1 MADLL
6 LAIGGRGDAA
16 RAAPVAAVAR
26 RAGLEVGLVC
36 APGREDDLPP
46 ASALEEL
53 ELPEPLAVLAP
64 AARERDADG
73 VGRGIA
79 AAGVLR
85 TARPGTVLIAGS
97 GPALLGVALAA
108 SAERIPV
115 AALDAG
121 LRTPGSTAAEESHRR
136 VLDHVA
142 DVVFAPTP
150 DAAASLRR
158 EGVPA
163 TRIVEAG
170 STIPDAVGL
179 VDPPAPEESLA
190 PGGEHALVYL
200 RAEETIEE
208 ADTLARTLEA
218 VLLLGRCVPVV
229 FPVHPRTRRQLF
241 RFGLNAAL
249 AAEPGVLDVEPLA
262 YASFLALVRGAGVVL
277 TDAGTVQDEAT
288 ALGTPCLTL
297 ARATDRQAGLLTGAN
312 AVVGLDRARIVEAA
326 LSVLEGARPSLP
338 LPERWDGRAAERV
351 VDRLLADSPL
361 APRPAAGR
369 A

>member
-6 LAIGGRGDAA
+6 LAIGGRGDAV

-36 APGREDDLPP
+36 APWREDDLPP
-46 ASALEEL
+46 AAALDEL
-53 ELPEPLAVLAP
+53 ELPQPLVELLP
-64 AARERDADG
+64 GARERDADG

-79 AAGVLR
+79 AAGALR
-85 TARPGTVLIAGS
+85 AARPASVLVCGS

-115 AALDAG
+115 ATLDAG
-121 LRTPGSTAAEESHRR
+121 LRTPGSTAAAESHRR

-142 DVVFAPTP
+142 DVLFAPTP
-150 DAAASLRR
+150 VAAASLRR

-163 TRIVEAG
+163 ARIVESG
-170 STIPDAVGL
+170 STIPDAIAL
-179 VDPPAPEESLA
+179 VDPQADADPIALD
-190 PGGEHALVYL
+190 GEYALVYL
-200 RAEETIEE
+200 RADETIEE
-208 ADTLARTLEA
+208 AETLARTLEA
-218 VLLLGRCVPVV
+218 VLLLGRCLPVV

-249 AAEPGVLDVEPLA
+249 AAEPGVLDVEPLGHA
-262 YASFLALVRGAGVVL
+262 GFLALVRGAGVVL

-288 ALGTPCLTL
+288 ALGARCLTL

-312 AVVGLDRARIVEAA
+312 AVVGLDRARIVESA
-326 LSVLEGARPSLP
+326 LSVLEEPTPTLP

-351 VDRLLADSPL
+351 VDRLLAESPL